1 MSGDL
6 MTDVTVAVARTGS
19 VGLGRGRG
27 RRVSVVMLVCFA
39 VMAVVLVMVI
49 FGSVIAPKN
58 PGLQDPLNALAK
70 PGGSHW
76 LGTDS
81 LGRDVFSRLIAG
93 ARTAFIGPLV
103 IAGASMV
110 AGNLLGL
117 WAGYKGGRVD
127 AVIMRWVDLMWSV
140 PGLLV
145 IIVVAGTLGGGYW
158 QAIGLLVILT
168 IPFDTRVVRGAT
180 LEQVPRP
187 YVEAART
194 LGVPGWRIMVWHIWP
209 NVSPVAVANAFL
221 NFAGSLTALAG
232 LSFLG
237 LGVAPGTPDWGLML
251 SEGLQ
256 DLFVNPV
263 AVLAPGVMIVLTATS
278 MNLIGDWLQERLS
291 TRGAVR

>member
-1 MSGDL
+1 
-6 MTDVTVAVARTGS
+6 MTNMVVAAEAAAPTAPAVSAR
-19 VGLGRGRG
+19 RGRTSWLI
-27 RRVSVVMLVCFA
+27 VACIVIIAAVVVM
-39 VMAVVLVMVI
+39 VV
-49 FGSVIAPKN
+49 FGSLIAPKN
-58 PGLQDPLNALAK
+58 PAAQNPLNALAK
-70 PGGSHW
+70 PGGAHW

-103 IAGASMV
+103 IAGASL
-110 AGNLLGL
+110 ALGNLLGL

-145 IIVVAGTLGGGYW
+145 IIVVSGTLGGGYW
-158 QAIGLLVILT
+158 LAVGLLVILT
-168 IPFDTRVVRGAT
+168 VPFDTRVVRGAT
-180 LEQVPRP
+180 LEQAPRP

-209 NVSPVAVANAFL
+209 NVSPVAIANAFL
-221 NFAGSLTALAG
+221 NFAGSLTAIAG

-263 AVLAPGVMIVLTATS
+263 AVLAPGALIVLTATS

-291 TRGAVR
+291 TRGATR

>member
-1 MSGDL
+1 
-6 MTDVTVAVARTGS
+6 MTNIAVAAEAPAAPARA
-19 VGLGRGRG
+19 VPA
-27 RRVSVVMLVCFA
+27 RRRRASWVIVACFVIVAAVVVM
-39 VMAVVLVMVI
+39 VV
-49 FGSVIAPKN
+49 FGSVIAPQN
-58 PGLQDPLNALAK
+58 PNAQNPLNALAK
-70 PGGSHW
+70 PGGAHW

-103 IAGASMV
+103 IAGASLV
-110 AGNLLGL
+110 LGNLLGL

-145 IIVVAGTLGGGYW
+145 IIVVSGTLGGGYW
-158 QAIGLLVILT
+158 LAIGLLVILT
-168 IPFDTRVVRGAT
+168 VPFDTRVVRAAT
-180 LEQVPRP
+180 LEQAPRP

-263 AVLAPGVMIVLTATS
+263 AVLAPGALIVLTATS

-291 TRGAVR
+291 TRGATR